1 MIEICMIADSN
12 YVIPTL
18 TAIKSLTLNVPKNI
32 DICINILSN
41 NLSEYKKK
49 ELKKLETRNIKIDIK
64 EISDLIPDI
73 DSTHKYVTKTSLGKF
88 IIPDIYKDKNKILYI
103 DGDVLVLNNIKELYN
118 MDVRNVY
125 AAAVEDM
132 IAVKTGLAEKVN
144 LKRYFNSGV
153 MLLNLKKMRDDNITQ
168 KLIEYKS
175 KECESD
181 FMDQNAF
188 NTVFEDNIKFLS
200 PTFNLLTTI
209 KAKYNNSDIAN
220 FYNISVN
227 ELDAIYKSPVILHMA
242 GGVKPWNNI
251 LCDNFATNLPYLCK
265 LPKSKLRNN
274 AVYNLFKQNPKRF
287 IKYYILK
294 VLNIGGI
301 IGK

>member
-1 MIEICMIADSN
+1 MEDLKNRTFVSRLIIS
-12 YVIPTL
+12 VL
-18 TAIKSLTLNVPKNI
+18 TEQRNVREAIKLFPETKDRNI
-32 DICINILSN
+32 ECAYHALVHYEADEDLRKYDIEYRDAQNEYLEYIKKMEEM
-41 NLSEYKKK
+41 NLDIASEY
-49 ELKKLETRNIKIDIK
+49 
-64 EISDLIPDI
+64 
-73 DSTHKYVTKTSLGKF
+73 
-88 IIPDIYKDKNKILYI
+88 
-103 DGDVLVLNNIKELYN
+103 LVMASE
-118 MDVRNVY
+118 
-125 AAAVEDM
+125 
-132 IAVKTGLAEKVN
+132 
-144 LKRYFNSGV
+144 
-153 MLLNLKKMRDDNITQ
+153 
-168 KLIEYKS
+168 LIEYKS